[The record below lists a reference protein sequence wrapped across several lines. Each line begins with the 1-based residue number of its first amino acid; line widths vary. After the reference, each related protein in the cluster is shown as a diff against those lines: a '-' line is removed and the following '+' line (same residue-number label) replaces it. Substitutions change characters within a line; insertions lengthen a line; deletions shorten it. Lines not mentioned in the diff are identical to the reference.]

1 MKLHMIA
8 LGFSEA
14 ESLYISS
21 MAEVHFLYKN
31 FLEIEHLKAYISDV
45 HGKIVVVINYQ
56 PESKKA
62 FEQQEELQILNLA
75 KSLQKHDNINVILLA
90 NDTGTEDRIFWT
102 IYTNAIYILK
112 PLDLLEVFYTTQR
125 LLQTCTLS
133 TIINDNNFY
142 IDIIRREIFYHDEH
156 LKVGPKLFELIVY
169 FVSNPGRIISRNE
182 LLSNVFKINDYL
194 DDRSIDTNIKKIRQK
209 TNYELLDTVRGQGY
223 LYNDI
228 KR

>member
-1 MKLHMIA
+1 MKLHMIT
-8 LGFSEA
+8 LGFSET
-14 ESLYISS
+14 ESLYMSS

-31 FLEIEHLKAYISDV
+31 FFEIESLENYIYDV
-45 HGKIVVVINYQ
+45 RGKIVVVINYQ

-62 FEQQEELQILNLA
+62 FENQEELNILNLA
-75 KSLQKHDNINVILLA
+75 KSLQKQDNINVILLA

-102 IYTNAIYILK
+102 IYTNAMYILR

-125 LLQTCTLS
+125 LLQTSTLS
-133 TIINDNNFY
+133 TIISDNNFY
-142 IDIIRREIFYHDEH
+142 IDIVRREILYHDEP

-169 FVSNPGRIISRNE
+169 FVSNPGRIITRNE
-182 LLSNVFKINDYL
+182 LLSNVFKINAYL

-209 TNYELLDTVRGQGY
+209 TNYELLDTIRGQGY

-228 KR
+228 RR

>member
-1 MKLHMIA
+1 MKLHMIT
-8 LGFSEA
+8 LGFSVT
-14 ESLYISS
+14 ESLYMSS

-31 FLEIEHLKAYISDV
+31 FFEIESLENYIYDV
-45 HGKIVVVINYQ
+45 RGKIVVVINYQ

-62 FEQQEELQILNLA
+62 FENQEELNILNLA
-75 KSLQKHDNINVILLA
+75 KSLQKQDNINVILLA

-102 IYTNAIYILK
+102 IYTNAMYILR

-125 LLQTCTLS
+125 LLQTSTLS
-133 TIINDNNFY
+133 TIISDNNFY
-142 IDIIRREIFYHDEH
+142 IDIVRREILYHDEP

-169 FVSNPGRIISRNE
+169 FVSNPGRIITRNE
-182 LLSNVFKINDYL
+182 LLSNVFKINAYL

-209 TNYELLDTVRGQGY
+209 TNYELLDTIRGQGY

-228 KR
+228 RR